1 MLKRVLAV
9 TLLKSADGVEN
20 ILNVESEVNHA
31 RMRRVLAHGFSE
43 KAVREQESLILEY
56 VDLFMRSL
64 HEAAEEGP
72 QNMVSWYEFVAFDII
87 GMQE

>member
-43 KAVREQESLILEY
+43 KAVREQESLIFEY

-87 GMQE
+87 GMQG

>member
-1 MLKRVLAV
+1 M
-9 TLLKSADGVEN
+9 EN
-20 ILNVESEVNHA
+20 ILNVESEVDHA

-87 GMQE
+87 GMQEYSLMEVS

>member
-1 MLKRVLAV
+1 MLKRFPAV

-43 KAVREQESLILEY
+43 KAVREQEPLILEY